1 MAKQAKSRARTSSRP
16 SRAKDNETLFTL
28 DEIERLRAWGFAQ
41 AAAGER
47 GGALIVA
54 LLGTAGRR
62 FEVAALR
69 IGDVREGPGGPEVF
83 FPEVKGGGTATIPI
97 STETYKALRG
107 WIDNVRGVLE
117 DGVHRRQ
124 LSRGAPLIPTDD
136 GQFMHVATLW
146 RLFKASVRAAGI
158 KRNTGVHATRHAA
171 GFLLLRATGDLTKVQ
186 HFLRHSSIAT
196 TDAWYKHVHMPDLR
210 AGIEKAGL

>member
-1 MAKQAKSRARTSSRP
+1 MASQAKSRAKHERRTRQ
-16 SRAKDNETLFTL
+16 KNNEALFTL
-28 DEIERLRAWGFAQ
+28 DEIERLRAWGFGRCREGDRA
-41 AAAGER
+41 
-47 GGALIVA
+47 GALIVA

-69 IGDVREGPGGPEVF
+69 CGDVRVGPGGPEVF
-83 FPEVKGGGTATIPI
+83 FPQVKGGGSSAVPV
-97 STETYKALRG
+97 SPETFR
-107 WIDNVRGVLE
+107 VL
-117 DGVHRRQ
+117 DAWAMGRRV
-124 LSRGAPLIPTDD
+124 SFGANAALIPTET
-136 GQFMHVATLW
+136 GEFMHVATLW
-146 RLFKASVRAAGI
+146 RLYRQALLAAGI

-186 HFLRHSSIAT
+186 KFLRHTSITT

>member
-1 MAKQAKSRARTSSRP
+1 MAHQAKSRARAGSRP
-16 SRAKDNETLFTL
+16 SRTKDNEALLTLP
-28 DEIERLRAWGFAQ
+28 EIERLRAWGFAQ
-41 AAAGER
+41 LAEGDR
-47 GGALIVA
+47 RGALIVA

-69 IGDVREGPGGPEVF
+69 CGDVRRGPGGPEVL
-83 FPEVKGGGTATIPI
+83 FPQVKGGGSATVPI
-97 STETYKALRG
+97 SEETFRALEAWAAARVVG
-107 WIDNVRGVLE
+107 DRM
-117 DGVHRRQ
+117 RAT
-124 LSRGAPLIPTDD
+124 APLIPTDD

-146 RLFKASVRAAGI
+146 RIYKQALLAAGV